1 MENRLTD
8 RLGPRHWATLV
19 ALAAI
24 LLITAAWWG
33 LALWPLPGD
42 APPWIARTRSVCFG
56 TTGAGLP
63 DAAGWMLLL
72 GQPLMMGL
80 MLAAISGSTTLRES
94 LTGVARSRGGR
105 LALRTATV
113 LGIAGTLGA
122 GARVASGYGLVG
134 PPPRAPAATPL
145 PSDYPRLDRPAPAL
159 GLVDQ
164 HGDTVTLARFR
175 GRPLLVTFAY
185 AHCETVCPLLVQEV
199 LRARRQLGTAAPA
212 VLVVT
217 VDPWRDVPS
226 RLPAIATGW
235 RLPQEA
241 WVVSGD
247 VATVTATLDRWNV
260 PHLRDARTGAV
271 THPNLVYVVD
281 PQGRLA
287 YAVTGDA
294 ATIVQLV
301 NRL

>member
-1 MENRLTD
+1 MEDRLTE
-8 RLGPRHWATLV
+8 RLAIRHWATLV

-42 APPWIARTRSVCFG
+42 APLWIARTRSVCFG
-56 TTGAGLP
+56 TTSTGLP

-80 MLAAISGSTTLRES
+80 MLTAISGSTTLREG
-94 LTGVARSRGGR
+94 LAGIARARAGR
-105 LALRTATV
+105 IGLRTVVTLAVVAALGTV
-113 LGIAGTLGA
+113 
-122 GARVASGYGLVG
+122 ARVATGYGIVRSTG
-134 PPPRAPAATPL
+134 AATVATL
-145 PSDYPRLDRPAPAL
+145 PSDYPRLNRPAPPFD
-159 GLVDQ
+159 LVDQ
-164 HGDTVTLARFR
+164 RGDRVTLARFR

-185 AHCETVCPLLVQEV
+185 AHCETVCPLLVQET
-199 LRARRQLGTAAPA
+199 LRAQRQLVDHRPA

-226 RLPAIATGW
+226 RLPAMAAAW
-235 RLPQEA
+235 HLPADA
-241 WVVSGD
+241 WAASGD
-247 VATVTATLDRWNV
+247 TTTVLDALDRWSV
-260 PHLRDARTGAV
+260 PHQRDPRTGEV

-281 PQGRLA
+281 ADGQIA

-294 ATIVQLV
+294 SAVVQLV
-301 NRL
+301 ERL